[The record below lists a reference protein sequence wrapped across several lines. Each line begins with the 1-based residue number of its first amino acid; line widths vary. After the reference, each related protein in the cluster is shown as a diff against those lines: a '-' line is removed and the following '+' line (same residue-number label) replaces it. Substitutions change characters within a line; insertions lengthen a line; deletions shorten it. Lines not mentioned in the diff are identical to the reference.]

1 MNTLPTPGSSI
12 EQTPNSPEAIR
23 AMVREKYARIAEQS
37 RDENKASCCGAGGC
51 STETY
56 TIFAEDYSTQPG
68 YVADADL
75 GLGCGIPTEFANI
88 QPGQVVLD
96 LGSGAG
102 NDAFVAR
109 HLVGETGKVI
119 GVDMT
124 EAMIDK
130 ARDNAEKL
138 GYHNVEF
145 RQGEIE
151 KLPLAA
157 NRVDVIVSNCVL
169 NLVPNKATAFAEM
182 FRVLKP
188 GGHFCVSDIVLGGLL
203 PDGLKHV
210 AELYAG
216 CVSGAIAAE
225 DYLGLLQQAGFEQ
238 ITVNKNREIQLPT
251 DLLEAYLSPEQL
263 AHYRSQGGVVRS
275 ITVSGYKPLS
285 PTESAAS
292 CSPGCCN

>member
-1 MNTLPTPGSSI
+1 MNSTLLTP
-12 EQTPNSPEAIR
+12 ETPEAIK

-37 RDENKASCCGAGGC
+37 KEQNAASCCGAGGC

-56 TIFAEDYSTQPG
+56 TIFAEDYTQKEG
-68 YVADADL
+68 YLADADL
-75 GLGCGIPTEFANI
+75 GLGCGIPTEFAHI
-88 QPGQVVLD
+88 QPGNVVLD

-109 HLVGETGKVI
+109 HLVGDGGKVI

-130 ARDNAEKL
+130 ARDNADKM
-138 GYHNVEF
+138 GFHNVEF
-145 RQGEIE
+145 RLGEIE

-157 NRVDVIVSNCVL
+157 DRVDVIVSNCVL
-169 NLVPNKATAFAEM
+169 NLVPDKARAFAEM
-182 FRVLKP
+182 YRVLKP
-188 GGHFCVSDIVLGGLL
+188 GGHFCVSDIVLGGIL
-203 PDGLKHV
+203 PDGLRHV

-216 CVSGAIAAE
+216 CVSGAVEAE
-225 DYLGLLQQAGFEQ
+225 TYLGLLKEAGFQQ
-238 ITVNKNREIQLPT
+238 ITVHKNREILLPT

-263 AHYRSQGGVVRS
+263 AQYRNQGGVVRS
-275 ITVSGYKPLS
+275 ITVSGYKPLQA
-285 PTESAAS
+285 EGAC